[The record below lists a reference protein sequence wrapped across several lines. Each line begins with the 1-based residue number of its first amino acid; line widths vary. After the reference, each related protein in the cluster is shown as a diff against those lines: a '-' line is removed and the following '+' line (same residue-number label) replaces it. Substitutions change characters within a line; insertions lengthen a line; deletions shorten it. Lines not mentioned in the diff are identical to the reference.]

1 MKIVAT
7 GKHLDL
13 GDAFRTYIA
22 ERLDAVVGKYF
33 DNAIEAHVVL
43 SRDAHLYRAECAVHV
58 GSGISMQAQGEAE
71 DIHKSFDMAADR
83 LEKQLRRDKR
93 RRRKHKP
100 GTTRTAGAD

>member
-13 GDAFRTYIA
+13 GGAFRIYIA
-22 ERLDAVVGKYF
+22 ERLKAVVSKYF

-43 SRDAHLYRAECAVHV
+43 SRDAHLYRADCAVHV
-58 GSGISMQAQGEAE
+58 GAGISMQAQGEAE
-71 DIHKSFDMAADR
+71 DVHKSFDMAADR

-93 RRRKHKP
+93 RRRSHHP
-100 GTTRTAGAD
+100 AATRTTGAD